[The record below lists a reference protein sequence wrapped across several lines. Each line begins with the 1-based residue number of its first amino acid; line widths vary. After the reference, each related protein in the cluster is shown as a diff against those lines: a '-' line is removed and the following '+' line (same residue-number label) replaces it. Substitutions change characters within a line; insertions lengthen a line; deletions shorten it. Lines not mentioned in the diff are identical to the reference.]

1 MQFTIIIRTN
11 RLCYISVVVS
21 EIYTHDIHCGTSPKL
36 LRFLSV
42 FHTYRVSTKEC
53 YWYSTVFYPHYNICK
68 WTDVTRMVTVIFTS
82 FPQVWMVYVK
92 SPLYSVLNYKM
103 VFKIHQV
110 TFFGGHTVE
119 NRITISAIQCKQ
131 IFIYFKT
138 WTRIPALIFLFYM
151 SFPQGPASRLEFLFC
166 ERIVSLWRV
175 ILHTAPL
182 LRFNRQFK
190 FSTNKFMKSVTVLSV
205 CEIMH
210 LMVTTSTLLNSVYL
224 SVWYLLL
231 ALSG

>member
-1 MQFTIIIRTN
+1 
-11 RLCYISVVVS
+11 
-21 EIYTHDIHCGTSPKL
+21 
-36 LRFLSV
+36 
-42 FHTYRVSTKEC
+42 
-53 YWYSTVFYPHYNICK
+53 
-68 WTDVTRMVTVIFTS
+68 MVTVIFTS

-119 NRITISAIQCKQ
+119 NRITISTIQCKQ

-151 SFPQGPASRLEFLFC
+151 SFPQGPASRLEFLFY

-190 FSTNKFMKSVTVLSV
+190 FSTNKFMKSVIVLSV
-205 CEIMH
+205 CEIMY
-210 LMVTTSTLLNSVYL
+210 LMVTTSTLLNSVD
-224 SVWYLLL
+224 
-231 ALSG
+231 